1 LLLFLKVFKPN
12 MDIWYDN
19 PGRRFLPLPRLAR
32 GSICFEGD
40 HRTKAVAFVAL
51 RLAIALLYRRFIKA
65 ETGMTFKEAVSA
77 YFKAAQSYGPT
88 SDAKPSPSQSNE
100 THGTWYLRDR
110 KGNQVARVSRS
121 GVRFAG
127 SNELAHTKKGA
138 RRARAR
144 P

>member
-1 LLLFLKVFKPN
+1 MASAP
-12 MDIWYDN
+12 
-19 PGRRFLPLPRLAR
+19 PGSRRWWNRSAIDRLRVDVVTNETGGFVPLQ
-32 GSICFEGD
+32 
-40 HRTKAVAFVAL
+40 
-51 RLAIALLYRRFIKA
+51 LAIALLYRRFINA
-65 ETGMTFKEAVSA
+65 ETGMTFKEAVGA
-77 YFKAAQSYGPT
+77 YIKAAQSHGPT

-127 SNELAHTKKGA
+127 SNELAHKKKGA

-144 P
+144 R

>member
-1 LLLFLKVFKPN
+1 
-12 MDIWYDN
+12 M
-19 PGRRFLPLPRLAR
+19 
-32 GSICFEGD
+32 CMEGD
-40 HRTKAVAFVAL
+40 HRTKTVGFVAL
-51 RLAIALLYRRFIKA
+51 QRAIALLYRRFINA

-77 YFKAAQSYGPT
+77 YIKAAQSYGPT

-110 KGNQVARVSRS
+110 KGDQVARVSRS

-127 SNELAHTKKGA
+127 SNELAHKKKGT

>member
-1 LLLFLKVFKPN
+1 LVG
-12 MDIWYDN
+12 D
-19 PGRRFLPLPRLAR
+19 R
-32 GSICFEGD
+32 SIEDD
-40 HRTKAVAFVAL
+40 HRTKIVGCVAL
-51 RLAIALLYRRFIKA
+51 QVPIALLYRRIINA
-65 ETGMTFKEAVSA
+65 ETDMTFKEAVSA
-77 YFKAAQSYGPT
+77 YIKAVQNYGPT

-127 SNELAHTKKGA
+127 SNELAHKKKDT

>member
-1 LLLFLKVFKPN
+1 
-12 MDIWYDN
+12 
-19 PGRRFLPLPRLAR
+19 LAGAR
-32 GSICFEGD
+32 SIDGD
-40 HRTKAVAFVAL
+40 HRTKTVGFVAL
-51 RLAIALLYRRFIKA
+51 QLAIALLYRRFINS

-77 YFKAAQSYGPT
+77 YLKAVQSYGPT

-138 RRARAR
+138 RRASAR

>member
-1 LLLFLKVFKPN
+1 
-12 MDIWYDN
+12 M
-19 PGRRFLPLPRLAR
+19 
-32 GSICFEGD
+32 CMEGD
-40 HRTKAVAFVAL
+40 HRTKTVGFVAL
-51 RLAIALLYRRFIKA
+51 QRPIALLYRRLIKINP

-110 KGNQVARVSRS
+110 KGDQVARVSRS

-127 SNELAHTKKGA
+127 SNELAHKKKGA